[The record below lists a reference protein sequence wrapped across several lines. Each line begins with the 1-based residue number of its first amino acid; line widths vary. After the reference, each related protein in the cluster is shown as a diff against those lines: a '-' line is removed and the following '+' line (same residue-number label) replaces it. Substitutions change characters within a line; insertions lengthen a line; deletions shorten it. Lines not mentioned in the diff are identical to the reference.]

1 MQLQQLSL
9 LTVNNKK
16 NTWTRGSE
24 ERSENALCV
33 LRRCCLDELLS
44 AQRAQSSSHASLQLP
59 PPGGA
64 GERNVVMSLLL
75 HDYWRIDLCLW
86 ATCVFPTLQRRHK
99 HSMAKVF
106 VFFIQLFFSTKG
118 AFRRSLTYDDHSL
131 QSCPALI
138 AQNYSWRTRTTSNVQ
153 RWTEIWTKYELC
165 RAKTERQYDR
175 KTERQKDCTCTYPQ
189 WESCELFQ

>member
-16 NTWTRGSE
+16 NTWASGGE

-59 PPGGA
+59 PPGG
-64 GERNVVMSLLL
+64 GGRKKRRNVVVVTRLLENRLMFVGDVRLSYSSKASQTLDGKTFLYFSSNYSLALKVLL
-75 HDYWRIDLCLW
+75 EDRWPMMTI
-86 ATCVFPTLQRRHK
+86 
-99 HSMAKVF
+99 HSN
-106 VFFIQLFFSTKG
+106 
-118 AFRRSLTYDDHSL
+118 
-131 QSCPALI
+131 PALI

-175 KTERQKDCTCTYPQ
+175 KTERQKDCTCT
-189 WESCELFQ
+189 WKSCELFQ

>member
-1 MQLQQLSL
+1 MLS
-9 LTVNNKK
+9 VYCGGVA
-16 NTWTRGSE
+16 WTS
-24 ERSENALCV
+24 
-33 LRRCCLDELLS
+33 CCLPSER
-44 AQRAQSSSHASLQLP
+44 RAAVTPACNCHRQ
-59 PPGGA
+59 GGA

>member
-1 MQLQQLSL
+1 MTSKEQKAEKHNTGSAVPTKLPSVCFYPMQLQQLSL

-16 NTWTRGSE
+16 NTWTRGGE

-99 HSMAKVF
+99 YSMAKVF
-106 VFFIQLFFSTKG
+106 VFFIQQHRCSVKNNIQLFISTKG
-118 AFRRSLTYDDHSL
+118 VFRRSLTYDDHPLHSN
-131 QSCPALI
+131 PALI
-138 AQNYSWRTRTTSNVQ
+138 AQNYS
-153 RWTEIWTKYELC
+153 
-165 RAKTERQYDR
+165 
-175 KTERQKDCTCTYPQ
+175 
-189 WESCELFQ
+189 

>member
-1 MQLQQLSL
+1 MTSKEQKAEKHNTGSAVPTKLPSVCFYPMQLQQLSL

-16 NTWTRGSE
+16 NTWTRGGE

-131 QSCPALI
+131 QSCT
-138 AQNYSWRTRTTSNVQ
+138 YSSKLLLKN
-153 RWTEIWTKYELC
+153 
-165 RAKTERQYDR
+165 
-175 KTERQKDCTCTYPQ
+175 
-189 WESCELFQ
+189 